1 MKTAN
6 YVLHLLGG
14 IFSVLS
20 AIGCVVGGILL
31 IVLKDVPGLT
41 EFMLEQFKGEY
52 EIVAETLL
60 KGGFIAAGVALLV
73 ISLFTAANAVLSF
86 LAMTRVNK
94 NLYITNIIFGV
105 LSTIWLNVAG
115 SIVGLI
121 ALNNESK
128 KDDNVIDVE

>member
-31 IVLKDVPGLT
+31 IVLKDVPGFT
-41 EFMLEQFKGEY
+41 EVMLEQLKGEY
-52 EIVAETLL
+52 EIVDELLL

-128 KDDNVIDVE
+128 KDDNVIDAE

>member
-31 IVLKDVPGLT
+31 IVLKDVPGFT
-41 EFMLEQFKGEY
+41 EVMLEQFKGEY
-52 EIVAETLL
+52 EIVDELLL

-86 LAMTRVNK
+86 LAMTRVDK

-128 KDDNVIDVE
+128 KDDNVIDAE

>member
-31 IVLKDVPGLT
+31 IVLKDVPAFTDVMIEHL
-41 EFMLEQFKGEY
+41 QGEY
-52 EIVAETLL
+52 EIVVELLL
-60 KGGFIAAGVALLV
+60 KGGFVAAGVALLV
-73 ISLFTAANAVLSF
+73 ISLFTIANAVLSF

-121 ALNNESK
+121 SLNNESK
-128 KDDNVIDVE
+128 KDDNVIDAE

>member
-31 IVLKDVPGLT
+31 IVLKDVPAFT
-41 EFMLEQFKGEY
+41 DVMMEQLQGEY
-52 EIVAETLL
+52 EIVAELL
-60 KGGFIAAGVALLV
+60 IKGGFIAAGVALLV
-73 ISLFTAANAVLSF
+73 ISLFTIANAVLSF

-128 KDDNVIDVE
+128 KDDNVIDAE